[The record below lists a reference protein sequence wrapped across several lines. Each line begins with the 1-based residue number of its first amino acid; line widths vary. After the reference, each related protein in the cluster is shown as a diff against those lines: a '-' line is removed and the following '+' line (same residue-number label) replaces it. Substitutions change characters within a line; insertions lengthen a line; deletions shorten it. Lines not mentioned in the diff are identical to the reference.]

1 MNSSLPGSTDN
12 LYPISEAARIL
23 GIHPS
28 TLRLWES
35 QGLIS
40 PDRTPGGDRRYRL
53 ADLQDLL
60 SRKND
65 GRLKENGGGV
75 PPEERSYTIS
85 EAAQFLG
92 VHPSTL
98 RLWEEQRLVTPS
110 RTPGGDRRF
119 SFRQLEDI
127 LRRQSD
133 GRRKAEEIKVA
144 EPAPR
149 SYEKI
154 KVRQLEHYQLPSRT
168 RLAATRVFILGLAIL
183 VSWFVWNSVP
193 DLTRERVKR
202 AFVPDIDN
210 PIVDVNDAL
219 EYVVEN
225 DRVAWLKS
233 KFPFL
238 TYFLKV
244 SQDALFNTARFLGTV
259 FFGNGD
265 DYFIS
270 PTGDASFNSVNSG
283 TISVTSL
290 NVENLTV
297 TGTTTGVTGTGGG
310 GGLATGGDA
319 DTLEGQ
325 PGSYYLDLGN
335 EIGTCANCL
344 TTAEIDESTLSIS
357 AANAD
362 TLDFLDSLQFLRSD
376 TNDSFIAG
384 TLTFNGGTT
393 LDLQGTILNS
403 TGSVTFS
410 DDVDIL
416 GDLMVSGLTIAN
428 GDVTLGDTAA
438 DTITFTGVVS
448 SDILPSAAWDF
459 GSAALRWDTGYFDT
473 IDANFIAGTITG
485 SGTNANSWTIN
496 QDNLTA
502 NAETSSLAVETG
514 TGDFN
519 AVLQWNAAG
528 DPGKFAGYDDNFLF
542 NYPLSLFSQVS
553 GGNQTFTS
561 GSLFNY
567 GQSAAQAITQ
577 TGAFTGIDLDF
588 SANLPVPDSAAG
600 DQTGVLITLLD
611 GGASATAIGFQT
623 AGTMDYGLDI
633 GGTVGTAD
641 IRLSNGETIDNL
653 TNGTVT
659 VTGDLAATG
668 NLTVTGNNIFSSTD
682 TALTFT
688 GGNVQVEG
696 DLTVKGGELLLTPIT
711 SSGSTTEGTIYY
723 DSDNDKLFV
732 YANGAFARLATDMTK
747 YTATDAA
754 LANAGYVE
762 IAHNQSTN
770 DLSLTAWYYDSIL
783 GQWRTIENFTTTI
796 SQDLQNE
803 FDDAGETGFFIDTN
817 STLEKNL
824 ISYWPLNETS
834 AGTSQVNRADAFG
847 TNTLTDN
854 NTTPSTDG
862 IKGNAGNFTTANT
875 EYLSIADNVSLST
888 GNIDFTVSAWV
899 KLTTKTTSQMIASK
913 CDSGSAGLC
922 EWFLYYN
929 QAADRFY
936 FGLWNTSGGVAL
948 ATAVANNFGSPST
961 GVWYHLVGW
970 HDATADTANIKVNNG
985 TANSASYGAGSI
997 SDSTGKFEIGAYLTT
1012 TLPMDGAIDEVGF
1025 WKKILS
1031 SQEITDLYNSGNA
1044 NTYGIRPGFTR
1055 TETVGEVGG
1064 SSIRISG
1071 NLDMGNGTDGAVTF
1085 VSSTNI
1091 NTVNTIAG
1099 RVCADGGDAVNY
1111 SVTGLMA
1118 NTATLSSTPSSGCLV
1133 ANDKVL
1139 LINLQGTSTAYTN
1152 VGNYEILEIQSIS
1165 TNTVTFKTNKVNY
1178 YGDGA
1183 NSDAN
1188 IGTAVSNQRVMLQR
1202 ISQYTSVIVNTGVN
1216 VIPSDWDGTKGG
1228 VLAFMANGS
1237 VTLNGTGTFNT
1248 NGKGYRLGAG

>member
-53 ADLQDLL
+53 GDLQDLL
-60 SRKND
+60 SRKSD

-75 PPEERSYTIS
+75 APEERSYTIS

-98 RLWEEQRLVTPS
+98 RLWEEQRLVTPA
-110 RTPGGDRRF
+110 RTAGGDRRF

-219 EYVVEN
+219 EYIVEN

-238 TYFLKV
+238 TDFLKV

-325 PGSYYLDLGN
+325 GGSYYLDLGN

-448 SDILPSAAWDF
+448 SDILPSAAWDI

-485 SGTNANSWTIN
+485 SGTNANSWTVN

-502 NAETSSLAVETG
+502 NAETSSLAFETG

-519 AVLQWNAAG
+519 AGLQWNAAG

-577 TGAFTGIDLDF
+577 TGGFTGIDLDF
-588 SANLPVPDSAAG
+588 SANITVPDSAAG

-633 GGTVGTAD
+633 GGMIGTAD
-641 IRLSNGETIDNL
+641 IRLANGETIDNL
-653 TNGTVT
+653 INGTVT
-659 VTGDLAATG
+659 VTGDLTATG
-668 NLTVTGNNIFSSTD
+668 DLTVTGNTINSSTAAAVTLSGSD
-682 TALTFT
+682 A
-688 GGNVQVEG
+688 QVEG
-696 DLTVKGGELLLTPIT
+696 DLTIAGGELFLTPT
-711 SSGSTTEGTIYY
+711 ASSGSTTEGTIYY

-747 YTATDAA
+747 YSATDAA
-754 LANAGYVE
+754 LANQGYIE

-770 DLSLTAWYYDSIL
+770 DLSLTAWYFDSIL
-783 GQWRTIENFTTTI
+783 GQWRTIENYTTTI

-803 FDDAGETGFFIDTN
+803 FDDAAVGGLIRTQSRLTNIEIKESVNLGTGGD
-817 STLEKNL
+817 
-824 ISYWPLNETS
+824 
-834 AGTSQVNRADAFG
+834 
-847 TNTLTDN
+847 
-854 NTTPSTDG
+854 
-862 IKGNAGNFTTANT
+862 
-875 EYLSIADNVSLST
+875 
-888 GNIDFTVSAWV
+888 
-899 KLTTKTTSQMIASK
+899 
-913 CDSGSAGLC
+913 
-922 EWFLYYN
+922 
-929 QAADRFY
+929 
-936 FGLWNTSGGVAL
+936 
-948 ATAVANNFGSPST
+948 
-961 GVWYHLVGW
+961 
-970 HDATADTANIKVNNG
+970 
-985 TANSASYGAGSI
+985 GSI
-997 SDSTGKFEIGAYLTT
+997 TISSD
-1012 TLPMDGAIDEVGF
+1012 
-1025 WKKILS
+1025 
-1031 SQEITDLYNSGNA
+1031 
-1044 NTYGIRPGFTR
+1044 
-1055 TETVGEVGG
+1055 
-1064 SSIRISG
+1064 
-1071 NLDMGNGTDGAVTF
+1071 
-1085 VSSTNI
+1085 TNI
-1091 NTVNTIAG
+1091 NTTNSISG
-1099 RVCADGGDAVNY
+1099 RACTDGGDAVNY
-1111 SVTGLMA
+1111 SVTALTST
-1118 NTATLSSTPSSGCLV
+1118 TATLESSPSAGCL
-1133 ANDKVL
+1133 ATGDEVL
-1139 LINLQGTSTAYTN
+1139 LINLQGSSTSYVN
-1152 VGNYEILEIQSIS
+1152 VGNHETLRVSS
-1165 TNTVTFKTNKVNY
+1165 VSSNVVTFTTAKVKY
-1178 YGDGA
+1178 YGA
-1183 NSDAN
+1183 NASDDTS
-1188 IGTAVSNQRVMLQR
+1188 IGLAASNQIVMLQR
-1202 ISQYTSVIVNTGVN
+1202 VPNYTSVSINNSGTDFTPDEWVSPTGAVNNRAGEG
-1216 VIPSDWDGTKGG
+1216 GTM
-1228 VLAFMANGS
+1228 FFRANGTVS
-1237 VTLNGTGTFNT
+1237 ISSGTTINANAKGYIGGAGGLSGRAAGGT
-1248 NGKGYRLGAG
+1248 NGESYVGSSGSGGGTSTSESNV